1 MDGAGGQAATAKRGV
16 TSGYPDLLA
25 SLPPNQKVH
34 SLALVFCCTLIGAI
48 AQLLIKSGAQKI
60 GQEPSLWATARSLAI
75 NLPLMGGLCLYG
87 LSAILLVLA
96 LRHAELSMIYPVIA
110 LTFVWVTILSAVV
123 FGESMTLYKI
133 AGIASIVAG
142 VALLGIG
149 GHR

>member
-1 MDGAGGQAATAKRGV
+1 MDGAGGEAAAAKRGV
-16 TSGYPDLLA
+16 TSGYPNLLA
-25 SLPPNQKVH
+25 PTPPDQKRR

-60 GQEPSLWATARSLAI
+60 GHESSLWAAARSLVI

-96 LRHAELSMIYPVIA
+96 LRHAELSMIYPIIA

-133 AGIASIVAG
+133 TGITTIVA
-142 VALLGIG
+142 
-149 GHR
+149 

>member
-1 MDGAGGQAATAKRGV
+1 
-16 TSGYPDLLA
+16 
-25 SLPPNQKVH
+25 
-34 SLALVFCCTLIGAI
+34 LIGAI
-48 AQLLIKSGAQKI
+48 AQLLIKSGAQQI
-60 GQEPSLWATARSLAI
+60 GHEPSLWATARSLAT
-75 NLPLMGGLCLYG
+75 NVPLMGGLCLYG
-87 LSAILLVLA
+87 LSAVLLVLA

-133 AGIASIVAG
+133 VGITTIVAG

>member
-1 MDGAGGQAATAKRGV
+1 M
-16 TSGYPDLLA
+16 TSGYPNLLA
-25 SLPPNQKVH
+25 PTLPNQKRR
-34 SLALVFCCTLIGAI
+34 SLGLVFCCTLIGAI
-48 AQLLIKSGAQKI
+48 AQLLIKSGAQQI
-60 GQEPSLWATARSLAI
+60 GHEPSLWATARSLAT
-75 NLPLMGGLCLYG
+75 NVPLMGGLCLYG
-87 LSAILLVLA
+87 MSAVLLVLA

-133 AGIASIVAG
+133 VGITTIVAG